1 MYRVTRNEESHISAT
16 LVTTP
21 STAVPTCQTVEC
33 RHSDENSLACVTVS
47 CVLPAPTLQRL
58 ALQPACAM
66 RNAKY
71 AAVRRGRET
80 RRKSAESRRRG
91 CQVQYLRVLNTHRL
105 RYQPNQRQAQ
115 GGRTTAV
122 GALPASYHARRRR
135 ALATR
140 RSAQDAPGGRRTT
153 TPQHTHTCSTLR
165 FSRSHNE
172 HTSYPKYCRV
182 SAAAGSS
189 PTDCKGVLTAA
200 RPCATTRVG
209 RSCRC

>member
-1 MYRVTRNEESHISAT
+1 MLQEMKNLTSLRHWSLH
-16 LVTTP
+16 P
-21 STAVPTCQTVEC
+21 VPTCQTVEC
-33 RHSDENSLACVTVS
+33 RHSDENSLACVCVS

-115 GGRTTAV
+115 GGRTRSVASQ
-122 GALPASYHARRRR
+122 LP
-135 ALATR
+135 
-140 RSAQDAPGGRRTT
+140 RTT
-153 TPQHTHTCSTLR
+153 TTSPRHTPQRAGRTRRQAHHDSTTHAHLQHFEIQS
-165 FSRSHNE
+165 FSQ
-172 HTSYPKYCRV
+172 
-182 SAAAGSS
+182 
-189 PTDCKGVLTAA
+189 
-200 RPCATTRVG
+200 
-209 RSCRC
+209 